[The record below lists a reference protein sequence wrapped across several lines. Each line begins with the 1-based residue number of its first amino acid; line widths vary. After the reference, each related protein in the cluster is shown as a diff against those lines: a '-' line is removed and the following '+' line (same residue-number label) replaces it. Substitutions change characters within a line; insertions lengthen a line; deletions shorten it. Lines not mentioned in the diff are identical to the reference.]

1 MGQRSSRKGKR
12 YERELV
18 REAEAAGLEA
28 ERAYASNGK
37 ALGEAEACDVLL
49 RHPEA
54 NVMDATRVQAKRR
67 ASIAQYLSPP
77 DGADVTVIREDRGES
92 LAVVPWSLFL
102 DLVRAKSDER

>member
-1 MGQRSSRKGKR
+1 MGQHSSRKGKR

-18 REAEAAGLEA
+18 REAEARGLEA
-28 ERAYASNGK
+28 ERAYASNGR
-37 ALGEAEACDVLL
+37 ALGEAEECDVLL

-77 DGADVTVIREDRGES
+77 DGADVTVVREDRGES
-92 LAVVPWSLFL
+92 LAVVPWGLFL
-102 DLVRAKSDER
+102 DLLRAEG